1 MNIEVSNVIKIS
13 NCTESQ
19 KSAFLKKY
27 RVINPEYI
35 TKQRLN
41 KRLFGTPKYL
51 EIAKV
56 AGGDIIFPHGI
67 ISELKAGVE
76 VVEKYSDF
84 ESVEY
89 NSTIELRDYQQKA
102 IDSAIKQGCGVLQLP
117 CGAGKTMIGL
127 GLIAQ
132 IGGRALWLTN
142 KKELLQQAKDRAKQY
157 FKCDKSYFGTITEG
171 KENASKLTFATVQT
185 LASKDLDD
193 YKDYFD
199 IVVVDECH
207 HCVGTVKSMSQFDK
221 VLSKLNCKYKFGLTA
236 TPKRDDGLE
245 MAMYCILGS
254 TCFELSKDDIAE
266 NFCPVT
272 VARFDAK
279 YDEQGNLYI
288 DDIDEITDI
297 DGTLSP
303 TKLGNFLS
311 DNKARNKTIVDIL
324 ADLKGEPTLVLSART
339 KHLQNLKELYDDI
352 VKGKSAYIDGKMT
365 SKKAKEERQQILDN
379 MRAGNIDVLFAT
391 YTLAKEG
398 LDIPVL
404 QNVVLAYPTKNETT
418 ITQSCGRVE
427 RVHPNKKR
435 GFVIDIEDDERI
447 FKRYRQTRNRIY
459 KRLNYES

>member
-1 MNIEVSNVIKIS
+1 MNIEVSNIIKIS
-13 NCTESQ
+13 GCTDSQ
-19 KSAFLKKY
+19 KKALRDKY
-27 RVINPEYI
+27 RVLNPEYI

-56 AGGDIIFPHGI
+56 IGDDIILPHGI

-76 VVEKYSDF
+76 ITEKYSDF
-84 ESVEY
+84 KSVEY

-102 IDSAIKQGCGVLQLP
+102 IDLAISQGCGVLQLP

-142 KKELLQQAKDRAKQY
+142 KKELLQQAKERAIQY
-157 FKCDKSYFGTITEG
+157 FNCDKSYFGTITEG

-185 LASKDLDD
+185 LANKDLDD

-221 VLSKLNCKYKFGLTA
+221 VLSKLNCKYKYGLTA

-245 MAMYCILGS
+245 MAMYCILGK

-272 VARFDAK
+272 VGRVTAK
-279 YDEQGNLYI
+279 YDEQGNEYI
-288 DDIDEITDI
+288 DDIDEITDV
-297 DGTLSP
+297 DGTLNPS
-303 TKLGNFLS
+303 KLGDFLS
-311 DNKARNKTIVDIL
+311 NNAQRNKTIINIL

-339 KHLQNLKELYDDI
+339 KHLQNLKELYDDT

-365 SKKAKEERQQILDN
+365 SKKAKEERQKILDD
-379 MRAGNIDVLFAT
+379 MRNGNVDVLFAT

-398 LDIPVL
+398 LDIPIL
-404 QNVVLAYPTKNETT
+404 QNVMLAYPTKNETT

-459 KRLNYES
+459 KRLNYEC

>member
-1 MNIEVSNVIKIS
+1 MNIEVSNIIKIS
-13 NCTESQ
+13 GCTDSQ
-19 KSAFLKKY
+19 KKALRDKY
-27 RVINPEYI
+27 RVLNPEYI

-56 AGGDIIFPHGI
+56 IGDDIILPHGI

-76 VVEKYSDF
+76 ITEKYSDF
-84 ESVEY
+84 KSVEY

-102 IDSAIKQGCGVLQLP
+102 IDLAISQGCGVLQLP

-142 KKELLQQAKDRAKQY
+142 KKELLQQAKDRAKEY
-157 FKCDKSYFGTITEG
+157 FKCDKSYFGAITEG

-185 LASKDLDD
+185 LANKDLDD

-199 IVVVDECH
+199 VVVIDECH

-245 MAMYCILGS
+245 KAMYCILGK

-272 VARFDAK
+272 VGRVTAK
-279 YDEQGNLYI
+279 YDGQGNEYI
-288 DDIDEITDI
+288 DDIDEITDV
-297 DGTLSP
+297 DGTLNPS
-303 TKLGNFLS
+303 KLGEFLS
-311 DNKARNKTIVDIL
+311 NNETRNKTIIGVL

-339 KHLQNLKELYDDI
+339 KHLQNLKELYDDT

-365 SKKAKEERQQILDN
+365 SKKAKEERQKILDD
-379 MRAGNIDVLFAT
+379 MRNGNVDVLFAT

-398 LDIPVL
+398 LDIPIL
-404 QNVVLAYPTKNETT
+404 QNVMLAYPTKNETT

-459 KRLNYES
+459 KRLNYEC

>member
-1 MNIEVSNVIKIS
+1 MNIEVSNIIRIS
-13 NCTESQ
+13 DCTEPQ
-19 KSAFLKKY
+19 KKALCKKY
-27 RVINPEYI
+27 RVMNPEYI

-51 EIAKV
+51 EIAKIV
-56 AGGDIIFPHGI
+56 GDDVVLPHGI
-67 ISELKAGVE
+67 ISELKDGVE
-76 VVEKYSDF
+76 IIEKYSDF
-84 ESVEY
+84 ESVDY

-102 IDSAIKQGCGVLQLP
+102 IESAIKQGCGVLQLP

-142 KKELLQQAKDRAKQY
+142 KKELLQQAKDRARQY
-157 FKCDKSYFGTITEG
+157 FNCDKSYFGTITEG

-185 LASKDLDD
+185 LANKDLDD

-236 TPKRDDGLE
+236 TPNRDDGLE
-245 MAMYCILGS
+245 TAMYCILGK
-254 TCFELSKDDIAE
+254 TCFRMSKDDIAE
-266 NFCPVT
+266 NFCHVT
-272 VARFDAK
+272 VARFNAK
-279 YDEQGNLYI
+279 YDEQGNEYI

-303 TKLGNFLS
+303 VKLGDFLS
-311 DNKARNKTIVDIL
+311 GNKTRNKTIVDIL

-339 KHLQNLKELYDDI
+339 KHLQNLKELYDGEA
-352 VKGKSAYIDGKMT
+352 KGKSAYIDGKMT
-365 SKKAKEERQQILDN
+365 SKKAKEERQQILDD
-379 MRAGNIDVLFAT
+379 MRNGDIDVLFAT

-398 LDIPVL
+398 LDIPIL

-435 GFVIDIEDDERI
+435 GFIVDIEDDERI

>member
-1 MNIEVSNVIKIS
+1 MEIEVSEVIRIKG
-13 NCTESQ
+13 CTENQ
-19 KSAFLKKY
+19 KKAFVKKY
-27 RVINPEYI
+27 QVTNPEYI

-41 KRLFGTPKYL
+41 KRLFGTSKYL

-56 AGGDIIFPHGI
+56 VGDEVILPHGI
-67 ISELKAGVE
+67 ISELKNGVE
-76 VVEKYSDF
+76 IVEKYSDF

-142 KKELLQQAKDRAKQY
+142 KKELLQQAKERAKQY
-157 FKCDKSYFGTITEG
+157 FNCDKSYFGTITEG

-185 LASKDLDD
+185 LATKDLDD

-245 MAMYCILGS
+245 KAMYCILGS
-254 TCFELSKDDIAE
+254 TCFELLKDDIAE

-272 VARFDAK
+272 VARFTAT
-279 YDEQGNLYI
+279 YDEQGNDYI

-297 DGTLSP
+297 DGTLNP
-303 TKLGNFLS
+303 TKLGDFLS
-311 DNKARNKTIVDIL
+311 DNKVRNKTIVDIL

-339 KHLQNLKELYDDI
+339 KHLQNLKELYDNE

-365 SKKAKEERQQILDN
+365 SKKAKAERQQILDD
-379 MRAGNIDVLFAT
+379 MRKGKVDVLFAT

-398 LDIPVL
+398 LDIPIL
-404 QNVVLAYPTKNETT
+404 HNVMLAYPTKNETT

-435 GFVIDIEDDERI
+435 GYVIDIEDDERI

-459 KRLNYES
+459 KRLKYES

>member
-1 MNIEVSNVIKIS
+1 MDIEVSNIIKIS
-13 NCTESQ
+13 NCTEAQ
-19 KSAFLKKY
+19 KKAFCKKY
-27 RVINPEYI
+27 RVTNPEYI

-56 AGGDIIFPHGI
+56 VGDEVILPHGI
-67 ISELKAGVE
+67 ISELKGGVD
-76 VVEKYSDF
+76 VIEKYSDF

-102 IDSAIKQGCGVLQLP
+102 IDAAISQGCGVLQLP

-127 GLIAQ
+127 GLIAK

-142 KKELLQQAKDRAKQY
+142 KKELLQQAKERAKQY
-157 FKCDKSYFGTITEG
+157 FNCDKSYFGAITEG

-185 LASKDLDD
+185 LATKDLDN

-207 HCVGTVKSMSQFDK
+207 HCVGTVKSVSQFDK

-245 MAMYCILGS
+245 FAMYCILGS

-272 VARFDAK
+272 VARFTAV
-279 YDEQGNLYI
+279 YDGQKNDYI

-297 DGTLSP
+297 DGVLSP
-303 TKLGNFLS
+303 TKLGDFLS

-324 ADLKGEPTLVLSART
+324 TDLKGEPTLVLSART
-339 KHLQNLKELYDDI
+339 KHLQNLKELYDGT

-398 LDIPVL
+398 LDIPIL
-404 QNVVLAYPTKNETT
+404 QNVMLAYPTKNETT

-427 RVHPNKKR
+427 RVHPTKKR

>member
-56 AGGDIIFPHGI
+56 VGGDIIFPHGI

-245 MAMYCILGS
+245 HAIEKL
-254 TCFELSKDDIAE
+254 
-266 NFCPVT
+266 N
-272 VARFDAK
+272 RF
-279 YDEQGNLYI
+279 
-288 DDIDEITDI
+288 
-297 DGTLSP
+297 
-303 TKLGNFLS
+303 
-311 DNKARNKTIVDIL
+311 
-324 ADLKGEPTLVLSART
+324 
-339 KHLQNLKELYDDI
+339 
-352 VKGKSAYIDGKMT
+352 
-365 SKKAKEERQQILDN
+365 
-379 MRAGNIDVLFAT
+379 
-391 YTLAKEG
+391 
-398 LDIPVL
+398 
-404 QNVVLAYPTKNETT
+404 
-418 ITQSCGRVE
+418 E
-427 RVHPNKKR
+427 RVSIKIEGNKII
-435 GFVIDIEDDERI
+435 VE
-447 FKRYRQTRNRIY
+447 
-459 KRLNYES
+459 

>member
-1 MNIEVSNVIKIS
+1 MNIEVSNIIKIS
-13 NCTESQ
+13 GCTDSQ
-19 KSAFLKKY
+19 KKALRDKY
-27 RVINPEYI
+27 RVLNPEYI

-56 AGGDIIFPHGI
+56 IGDDIILPHGI

-76 VVEKYSDF
+76 ITEKYSDF
-84 ESVEY
+84 KSVEY

-102 IDSAIKQGCGVLQLP
+102 IDLAISQGCGVLQLP

-142 KKELLQQAKDRAKQY
+142 KKELLQQAKERAIQY
-157 FKCDKSYFGTITEG
+157 FNCDKSYFGTITEG

-185 LASKDLDD
+185 LANKDLDD

-221 VLSKLNCKYKFGLTA
+221 VLSKLNCKYKYGLTA

-245 MAMYCILGS
+245 MAMYCILGK

-272 VARFDAK
+272 VGRVTAK
-279 YDEQGNLYI
+279 YDEQGNEYI
-288 DDIDEITDI
+288 DDIDEITDV
-297 DGTLSP
+297 DGTLNPS
-303 TKLGNFLS
+303 KLGDFLS
-311 DNKARNKTIVDIL
+311 NNAQRNKTIINIL

-339 KHLQNLKELYDDI
+339 KHLQNLKELYDDT
-352 VKGKSAYIDGKMT
+352 VKGTSAYIDGKMT
-365 SKKAKEERQQILDN
+365 SKKAKEERQKILDD
-379 MRAGNIDVLFAT
+379 MRNGNIDVLFAT

-398 LDIPVL
+398 LDIPIL
-404 QNVVLAYPTKNETT
+404 QNVMLAYPTKNETT

-459 KRLNYES
+459 KRLNYEC

>member
-1 MNIEVSNVIKIS
+1 MNIEVSNIIKIS
-13 NCTESQ
+13 GCTDSQ
-19 KSAFLKKY
+19 KKALRDKY
-27 RVINPEYI
+27 RVLNPEYI

-56 AGGDIIFPHGI
+56 IGDDIILPHGI

-76 VVEKYSDF
+76 ITEKYSDF
-84 ESVEY
+84 KSVEY

-102 IDSAIKQGCGVLQLP
+102 IDLAISQGCGVLQLP

-142 KKELLQQAKDRAKQY
+142 KKELLQQAKDRAKEY
-157 FKCDKSYFGTITEG
+157 FKCDKSYFGAITEG

-185 LASKDLDD
+185 LANKDLDD

-199 IVVVDECH
+199 VVVIDECH

-245 MAMYCILGS
+245 KAMYCILGK

-272 VARFDAK
+272 VGRVTAK
-279 YDEQGNLYI
+279 YDDQGNEYI
-288 DDIDEITDI
+288 DDIDEITDV
-297 DGTLSP
+297 DGTLNPS
-303 TKLGNFLS
+303 KLGDFLS
-311 DNKARNKTIVDIL
+311 NNAQRNKTIINIL

-339 KHLQNLKELYDDI
+339 KHLQNLKELYDDT

-365 SKKAKEERQQILDN
+365 SKKAKEERQKILDD
-379 MRAGNIDVLFAT
+379 MRNGNVDVLFAT

-398 LDIPVL
+398 LDIPIL
-404 QNVVLAYPTKNETT
+404 QNVMLAYPTKNETT

-459 KRLNYES
+459 KRLNYEC

>member
-1 MNIEVSNVIKIS
+1 MNIEVSNIIKIS
-13 NCTESQ
+13 NCTEAQ

-27 RVINPEYI
+27 RVVNPEYI

-56 AGGDIIFPHGI
+56 VGDDIILPHGI
-67 ISELKAGVE
+67 ISELKDGVE
-76 VVEKYSDF
+76 IVEKYSDF

-102 IDSAIKQGCGVLQLP
+102 IDSAINQSCGVLQLP

-127 GLIAQ
+127 GLIAK

-142 KKELLQQAKDRAKQY
+142 KKELLQQAKERAKQY

-185 LASKDLDD
+185 LANKDLDE

-245 MAMYCILGS
+245 AAMYCILGK
-254 TCFELSKDDIAE
+254 TCFEMSKDDIAE

-279 YDEQGNLYI
+279 YDEQESLYI

-297 DGTLSP
+297 DGTLNP
-303 TKLGNFLS
+303 TKLGDFLS

-339 KHLQNLKELYDDI
+339 KHLQNLKELYDDT

-365 SKKAKEERQQILDN
+365 SKKAKEERRQILDD
-379 MRAGNIDVLFAT
+379 MRNGNIDVLFAT

-398 LDIPVL
+398 LDIPILKNVL
-404 QNVVLAYPTKNETT
+404 LAYPTKNETT

>member
-1 MNIEVSNVIKIS
+1 MDIEVSNVIKIS
-13 NCTESQ
+13 NCTEAQ
-19 KSAFLKKY
+19 KNAFLKKY
-27 RVINPEYI
+27 RVTNPEYI

-41 KRLFGTPKYL
+41 KRLFGTAKYL

-56 AGGDIIFPHGI
+56 VGDDIILPHGI
-67 ISELKAGVE
+67 ISELKDGIKIT
-76 VVEKYSDF
+76 EKYSDF

-102 IDSAIKQGCGVLQLP
+102 IDAAIDQGCGVLQLP
-117 CGAGKTMIGL
+117 CGAGKTMIAL

-142 KKELLQQAKDRAKQY
+142 KKELLQQAKERAKQY

-185 LASKDLDD
+185 LASKDLDDYKD

-245 MAMYCILGS
+245 MAMYCILGK

-272 VARFDAK
+272 VARVTARYDA
-279 YDEQGNLYI
+279 QGNDYI
-288 DDIDEITDI
+288 DDIDEITDV
-297 DGTLSP
+297 DGTLNPS
-303 TKLGNFLS
+303 KLGEFLS
-311 DNKARNKTIVDIL
+311 NNKQRNKTIVDIL
-324 ADLKGEPTLVLSART
+324 ADLKGEPTLVLSSRV
-339 KHLQNLKELYDDI
+339 KHLQNLKELYDNE
-352 VKGKSAYIDGKMT
+352 VKGSSAYIDGKRQ
-365 SKKAKEERQQILDN
+365 KEERQQILDD

-398 LDIPVL
+398 LDIPILV
-404 QNVVLAYPTKNETT
+404 NVVLAYPTKNATT

-427 RVHPNKKR
+427 RVHPRKKR
-435 GFVIDIEDDERI
+435 GFIIDIEDDERI

-459 KRLNYES
+459 KRLNYESE

>member
-1 MNIEVSNVIKIS
+1 MNIEVSNIIKIS
-13 NCTESQ
+13 GCTDSQ
-19 KSAFLKKY
+19 KKALRDKY
-27 RVINPEYI
+27 RVLNPEYI

-56 AGGDIIFPHGI
+56 IGDDIILPHGI

-76 VVEKYSDF
+76 ITEKYSDF
-84 ESVEY
+84 KSVEY

-102 IDSAIKQGCGVLQLP
+102 IDLAISQGCGVLQLP

-142 KKELLQQAKDRAKQY
+142 KKELLQQAKDRAKEY

-185 LASKDLDD
+185 LANKDLDD

-245 MAMYCILGS
+245 KAMYCILGK

-272 VARFDAK
+272 VGRVTAK
-279 YDEQGNLYI
+279 YDDQGNEYI
-288 DDIDEITDI
+288 DDIDEITDV
-297 DGTLSP
+297 DGTLNPS
-303 TKLGNFLS
+303 KLGEFLS
-311 DNKARNKTIVDIL
+311 NNETRNKTIIGVL

-339 KHLQNLKELYDDI
+339 KHLQNLKELYDDT

-365 SKKAKEERQQILDN
+365 SKKATEERQKILDD
-379 MRAGNIDVLFAT
+379 MRNGNVDVLFAT

-398 LDIPVL
+398 LDIPIL
-404 QNVVLAYPTKNETT
+404 QNVMLAYPTKNETT
-418 ITQSCGRVE
+418 ITQSCGRV
-427 RVHPNKKR
+427 
-435 GFVIDIEDDERI
+435 
-447 FKRYRQTRNRIY
+447 
-459 KRLNYES
+459 

>member
-1 MNIEVSNVIKIS
+1 MNIEVSNIIKIS
-13 NCTESQ
+13 GCTDSQ
-19 KSAFLKKY
+19 KKALRDKY
-27 RVINPEYI
+27 RVLNPEYI

-56 AGGDIIFPHGI
+56 IGDDIILPHGI

-76 VVEKYSDF
+76 ITEKYSDF
-84 ESVEY
+84 KSVEY

-102 IDSAIKQGCGVLQLP
+102 IDLAISQGCGVLQLP

-142 KKELLQQAKDRAKQY
+142 KKELLQQAKDRAKEY
-157 FKCDKSYFGTITEG
+157 FKCDKSYFGAITEG

-185 LASKDLDD
+185 LANKDLDD

-199 IVVVDECH
+199 VVVIDECH

-245 MAMYCILGS
+245 KAMYCILGK

-272 VARFDAK
+272 VGRVTAK
-279 YDEQGNLYI
+279 YDDQGNEYI
-288 DDIDEITDI
+288 DDIDEITDV
-297 DGTLSP
+297 DGTLNPS
-303 TKLGNFLS
+303 KLGEFLS
-311 DNKARNKTIVDIL
+311 NNETRNKTIIGVL

-339 KHLQNLKELYDDI
+339 KHLQNLKEMYDNE
-352 VKGKSAYIDGKMT
+352 VKGVSAYIDGKMT
-365 SKKAKEERQQILDN
+365 SKKAKEERQKILDD
-379 MRAGNIDVLFAT
+379 MRNGNVDVLFAT

-398 LDIPVL
+398 LDIPIL
-404 QNVVLAYPTKNETT
+404 QNVMLAYPTKNETT

-459 KRLNYES
+459 KRLNYEC

>member
-1 MNIEVSNVIKIS
+1 MNIEVSNIIKIS
-13 NCTESQ
+13 GCTDSQ
-19 KSAFLKKY
+19 KKALRDKY
-27 RVINPEYI
+27 RVLNPEYI

-56 AGGDIIFPHGI
+56 IGDDIILPHGI

-76 VVEKYSDF
+76 ITEKYSDF
-84 ESVEY
+84 KSVEY

-102 IDSAIKQGCGVLQLP
+102 IDLAISQGCGVLQLP

-142 KKELLQQAKDRAKQY
+142 KKELLQQAKDRAKEY
-157 FKCDKSYFGTITEG
+157 FKCDKSYFGAITEG

-185 LASKDLDD
+185 LANKDLDD

-199 IVVVDECH
+199 VVVIDECH

-245 MAMYCILGS
+245 KAMYCILGK

-272 VARFDAK
+272 VGRVTAK
-279 YDEQGNLYI
+279 YDDQGNEYI
-288 DDIDEITDI
+288 DDIDEITDV
-297 DGTLSP
+297 DGTLNPS
-303 TKLGNFLS
+303 KLGEFLS
-311 DNKARNKTIVDIL
+311 NNETRNKTIIGVL

-339 KHLQNLKELYDDI
+339 KHLQNLKELYDDT

-365 SKKAKEERQQILDN
+365 SKKAKEERQKILD
-379 MRAGNIDVLFAT
+379 AIGQCSGNGQGGVGRCRRLR
-391 YTLAKEG
+391 
-398 LDIPVL
+398 
-404 QNVVLAYPTKNETT
+404 VVGP
-418 ITQSCGRVE
+418 
-427 RVHPNKKR
+427 
-435 GFVIDIEDDERI
+435 
-447 FKRYRQTRNRIY
+447 
-459 KRLNYES
+459 

>member
-1 MNIEVSNVIKIS
+1 MNIEVSNIIKIS
-13 NCTESQ
+13 GCTDSQ
-19 KSAFLKKY
+19 KKALRDKY
-27 RVINPEYI
+27 RVLNPEYI

-56 AGGDIIFPHGI
+56 IGDDIILPHGI

-76 VVEKYSDF
+76 ITEKYSDF
-84 ESVEY
+84 KSVEY

-102 IDSAIKQGCGVLQLP
+102 IDLAISQGCGVLQLP

-142 KKELLQQAKDRAKQY
+142 KKELLQQAKDRAKEY
-157 FKCDKSYFGTITEG
+157 FKCDKSYFGAITEG

-185 LASKDLDD
+185 LANKDLDD

-199 IVVVDECH
+199 VVVIDECH

-245 MAMYCILGS
+245 KAMYCILGK

-272 VARFDAK
+272 VGRVTAK
-279 YDEQGNLYI
+279 YDEQGNEYI
-288 DDIDEITDI
+288 DDIDEITDV
-297 DGTLSP
+297 DGTLNPS
-303 TKLGNFLS
+303 KLGEFLS
-311 DNKARNKTIVDIL
+311 NNETRNKTIIGVL

-339 KHLQNLKELYDDI
+339 KHLQNLKELYDDT

-365 SKKAKEERQQILDN
+365 SKKAKEERQKILDD
-379 MRAGNIDVLFAT
+379 MRNGNVDVLFAT

-398 LDIPVL
+398 LDIPIL
-404 QNVVLAYPTKNETT
+404 QNVMLAYPTKNETT

-459 KRLNYES
+459 KRLNYEC

>member
-1 MNIEVSNVIKIS
+1 MNIEVSNIIKIS
-13 NCTESQ
+13 GCTDSQ
-19 KSAFLKKY
+19 KKALRDKY
-27 RVINPEYI
+27 RVLNPEYI

-56 AGGDIIFPHGI
+56 IGDDIILPHGI

-76 VVEKYSDF
+76 ITEKYSDF
-84 ESVEY
+84 KSVEY

-102 IDSAIKQGCGVLQLP
+102 IVSAINQGCGILQLP

-142 KKELLQQAKDRAKQY
+142 KKELLQQAKERAIQY
-157 FKCDKSYFGTITEG
+157 FNCDKSYFGTITEG

-185 LASKDLDD
+185 LANKDLDD

-221 VLSKLNCKYKFGLTA
+221 VLSKLNCKYKYGLTA

-245 MAMYCILGS
+245 MAMYCILGK

-266 NFCPVT
+266 NFCPVAVGRVT
-272 VARFDAK
+272 AK
-279 YDEQGNLYI
+279 YDEQGNEYI
-288 DDIDEITDI
+288 DDIDEITDV
-297 DGTLSP
+297 DGTLNPS
-303 TKLGNFLS
+303 KLGDFLS
-311 DNKARNKTIVDIL
+311 NNAQRNKTIINIL

-339 KHLQNLKELYDDI
+339 KHLQNLKELYDDT
-352 VKGKSAYIDGKMT
+352 VKGTSAYIDGKMT
-365 SKKAKEERQQILDN
+365 SKKAKEERQKILDD
-379 MRAGNIDVLFAT
+379 MRNGNIDVLFAT

-398 LDIPVL
+398 LDIPIL
-404 QNVVLAYPTKNETT
+404 QNVMLAYPTKNETT

-459 KRLNYES
+459 KRLNYEC